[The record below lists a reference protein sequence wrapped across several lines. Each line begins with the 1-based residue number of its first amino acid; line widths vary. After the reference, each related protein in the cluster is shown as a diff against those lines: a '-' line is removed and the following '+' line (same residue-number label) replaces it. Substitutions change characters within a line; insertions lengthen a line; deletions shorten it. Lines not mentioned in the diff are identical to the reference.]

1 MMANNPFARMD
12 AFDSLPADERAL
24 SNEFGVNV
32 VGLYRGMGA
41 RGDSLRAAC
50 ERHRANKQFEH
61 LRETENLG
69 RDIARR
75 MQSRG
80 RSIR

>member
-1 MMANNPFARMD
+1 MANNPFARMD
-12 AFDSLPADERAL
+12 AFDAMHERKL
-24 SNEFGVNV
+24 SNEYGVNV
-32 VGLYRGMGA
+32 VGLYRNMGA
-41 RGDSLRAAC
+41 KGEILRAAC
-50 ERHRANKQFEH
+50 ERHRANKQLEH
-61 LRETENLG
+61 LRDTETLG